1 MSIGVGRCRATPLND
16 RDVMTNKP
24 RAGLGRRDFRRARAR
39 AGGALAAL
47 PILLLTA
54 GPAAAATTQYAGGL
68 TTPAGGVVAPDGRWW
83 VSDHNSGFCRVSGP
97 AGATPGA
104 LEADTCLGGALA
116 ARPGPEAAGTP
127 ALHDPTPAAPN
138 SGDELVY
145 VPEGATGSNR
155 VMRLAWNPATS
166 RFRLN
171 DSIALVSGLDADLRP
186 TIASLGPDG
195 NLYVATGRTPDIQR
209 IVDPESDAPRAEIV
223 GQVDR
228 TLALAAGEDAA
239 GKLAVYVGEPTG
251 VTKLY
256 PNAASPA
263 FTQPTSFDL
272 GLADVDLPYEPGGMA
287 YDNAARALY
296 VGTSVAAHAG
306 KVDKLERFTVTTEG
320 AGEPLASGLDG
331 VSAVSVGTGQVA
343 FFDGPVGDGAARMSV
358 VDDARAT
365 PFLGPPPPAPVVAP
379 TTGTTAPGATPNAGA
394 NGTAATGPG
403 AGSTT
408 TGQTTTKPGT
418 SALTRV
424 TRLSLV
430 RRISVRRLRRGGLRL
445 SMRVTPGTREVRV
458 RITPRGA
465 PARRKG
471 ASYRGALTRSGPVAL
486 SIRTRAVRRLA
497 PGRYR
502 VTVTPAGAS
511 GTGPATLGSF
521 SVTR

>member
-1 MSIGVGRCRATPLND
+1 MS
-16 RDVMTNKP
+16 MTNNV
-24 RAGLGRRDFRRARAR
+24 RAELRARRTSRRARAR
-39 AGGALAAL
+39 ATGALAAL

-54 GPAAAATTQYAGGL
+54 GPAAAATTQYADGL

-83 VSDHNSGFCRVSGP
+83 VSDHNNGFCRVSGP
-97 AGATPGA
+97 AGATAGT

-166 RFRLN
+166 RFRLK

-195 NLYVATGRTPDIQR
+195 NLYVATGRMPDIQR

-239 GKLAVYVGEPTG
+239 GKLTVYVGEPTG

-365 PFLGPPPPAPVVAP
+365 PFLGPPPAPVVAP
-379 TTGTTAPGATPNAGA
+379 ATGTTAPGATPTPGV
-394 NGTAATGPG
+394 NGIATAPAGPG
-403 AGSTT
+403 AGGPGAGPTA
-408 TGQTTTKPGT
+408 TGQTRTTTTPGT
-418 SALTRV
+418 SVLTPRV
-424 TRLSLV
+424 TRLSV
-430 RRISVRRLRRGGLRL
+430 ARRISVRRLRSGGLRL
-445 SMRVTPGTREVRV
+445 SMRVASGTREVRV
-458 RITPRGA
+458 RITPHGA

-471 ASYRGALTRSGPVAL
+471 ATYRRALTRSGPVAF
-486 SIRTRAVRRLA
+486 SIRTRGVRRLA
-497 PGRYR
+497 PGRYQI
-502 VTVTPAGAS
+502 TVTPVDASRTGA
-511 GTGPATLGSF
+511 ATLGSF
-521 SVTR
+521 RVTR